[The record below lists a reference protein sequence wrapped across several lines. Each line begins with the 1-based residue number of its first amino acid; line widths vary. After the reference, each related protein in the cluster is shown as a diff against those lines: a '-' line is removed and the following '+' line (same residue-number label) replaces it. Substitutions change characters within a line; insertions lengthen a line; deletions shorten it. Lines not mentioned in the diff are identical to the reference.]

1 MGVMFQQNND
11 FCTVCGTILPL
22 PELMPSTVQC
32 ALCKN
37 KWPAKRLM
45 LIKNEIPSPTNEAS
59 KKTQQDDDKNLNV
72 EEDVTVEHLCP
83 KCDYNVAT
91 YTTQQTRSADEGQTV
106 FYQCVKCK
114 HRCIEYS

>member
-1 MGVMFQQNND
+1 MFQQNND

-32 ALCKN
+32 ALCRN
-37 KWPAKRLM
+37 KWPAKIDQERNTFTY
-45 LIKNEIPSPTNEAS
+45 KRSFE
-59 KKTQQDDDKNLNV
+59 KTQQDDDKNLNV

-83 KCDYNVAT
+83 KCDFNLAT